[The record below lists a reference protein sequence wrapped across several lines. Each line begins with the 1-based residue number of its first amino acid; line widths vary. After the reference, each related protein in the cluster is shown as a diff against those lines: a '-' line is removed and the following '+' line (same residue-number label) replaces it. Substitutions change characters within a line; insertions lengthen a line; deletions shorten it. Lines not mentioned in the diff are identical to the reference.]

1 MTLLQIHNMPCAS
14 TRTLVPQ
21 RGGISN
27 ALFVGSVSRAARIDF
42 LHRNHRNGDAPMKR
56 ISLGR
61 ALLGL
66 ALALATGLAT
76 SAAAETTL
84 LNVSYD
90 PTRELYQ
97 AFNPE
102 FARHWKAQTGET
114 VTIRQSHGGA
124 GKQAR
129 AVIDGL
135 EADVVTLAL
144 AYDIDA
150 IAEKTGRIPTD
161 F

>member
-1 MTLLQIHNMPCAS
+1 
-14 TRTLVPQ
+14 
-21 RGGISN
+21 
-27 ALFVGSVSRAARIDF
+27 
-42 LHRNHRNGDAPMKR
+42 MKR

-66 ALALATGLAT
+66 ALAASLTAN
-76 SAAAETTL
+76 AAAETTL

-124 GKQAR
+124 GKQASLCLRGTGAKDVLVLVDGVR
-129 AVIDGL
+129 AGSATGGGFAWEFLPVAELDRVEIVRGPRSSLYGPDAVGG
-135 EADVVTLAL
+135 VVQVFTRRAGEEGTVLSAR
-144 AYDIDA
+144 AGA
-150 IAEKTGRIPTD
+150 G
-161 F
+161 